1 MYETALRPSL
11 EWYLLLAGLLFRA
24 VLEGRLSA
32 GWRGWQTAQCLL
44 LVGLG
49 VNEGTGEDKDG
60 GESKE
65 DEDAE
70 FSEFDSDELPGLVD
84 AIKTL
89 FPSLRHSSTRK
100 GNAEEDYEPKMLDG
114 L

>member
-1 MYETALRPSL
+1 MCETALRPSL
-11 EWYLLLAGLLFRA
+11 EWYLLLAGLLTR
-24 VLEGRLSA
+24 VVWEGYLSA
-32 GWRGWQTAQCLL
+32 GWRGWRVAQCLL
-44 LVGLG
+44 LVGLRI
-49 VNEGTGEDKDG
+49 NEGAAEDQDG
-60 GESKE
+60 GESEE

-100 GNAEEDYEPKMLDG
+100 GNAEEDYEPKMLDR